1 MFRYPPQGYPNPNFH
16 PPVGYQAAPPAGY
29 AQPPP
34 YHPNAVPQAGEIHPG
49 QIPHQPPQQ
58 LPVSKIFFS
67 HFLIVPR
74 IFYSFLETATCCT
87 TASLSTTTTLPA
99 TASLSTTT
107 TTIPTTAAAISA
119 GSSTTATST
128 TTTTTVSTTTTP

>member
-87 TASLSTTTTLPA
+87 TASLSTTTT
-99 TASLSTTT
+99 
-107 TTIPTTAAAISA
+107 TIPTTAAAISA